1 LRCSEYVM
9 ESELGIW
16 WTQCTRCPCKNPSSV
31 ASGVRFQVTLCSRGS
46 TSARGT
52 LHSEL
57 NSQAREVQTARKT
70 VAIFT
75 LGSQTKLSEMLTIFW
90 KGRARES
97 LGRLTIMLT
106 FSLEVELTVM
116 ISRSPG
122 MPSLKVV
129 AVALLTDLALTK
141 AIMKPED
148 LMESYCKVL
157 LRLKV

>member
-1 LRCSEYVM
+1 
-9 ESELGIW
+9 
-16 WTQCTRCPCKNPSSV
+16 
-31 ASGVRFQVTLCSRGS
+31 
-46 TSARGT
+46 
-52 LHSEL
+52 
-57 NSQAREVQTARKT
+57 
-70 VAIFT
+70 
-75 LGSQTKLSEMLTIFW
+75 
-90 KGRARES
+90 
-97 LGRLTIMLT
+97 MLT